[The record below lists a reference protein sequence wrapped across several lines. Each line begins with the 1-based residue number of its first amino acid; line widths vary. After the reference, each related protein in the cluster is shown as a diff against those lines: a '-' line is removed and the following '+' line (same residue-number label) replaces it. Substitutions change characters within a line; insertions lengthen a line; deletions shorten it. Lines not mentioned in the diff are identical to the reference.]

1 MTDENKPAL
10 VPHKPRELAFEP
22 ENLKEAHTLATYL
35 VKSGFLPRAIRT
47 PEQALAIL
55 ATGRELGLAPM
66 QSFRQI
72 HVIEGKPTLSADLMV
87 ALVKKH
93 HECEYFQCV
102 ESTDEIATYECKR
115 RGSPKPVRRSFT
127 MKQARQAGITGK
139 HNWKA
144 YPAAMLRARAKS
156 DLARDEFPD
165 VVGGLYDPDE
175 LESVQ
180 TGYRPDT
187 DHVHAA
193 PPSPEPVKPLTAE
206 EIKQNV
212 NLAAAM
218 EAAGVAQPTDH
229 PDPDDGP
236 EYQQPAE
243 EAEIVEPEIEP
254 EPVRA
259 IDPSIEDQLADK
271 LRNSKSLPGLKR
283 AATAISKLNLPEEA
297 KRRLRSIYRTKEM
310 SFEEPRSS
318 RTEALTAKLAAEPE
332 PEPEEV
338 SAPVRKALDQA
349 QHVKT
354 KDGLAAWSAGHE
366 RTYKDATDS
375 ERDMLETA
383 IVEISERC
391 NTNIELPIEGGKD
404 AK

>member
-1 MTDENKPAL
+1 MTEENKTAL

-93 HECEYFQCV
+93 DECEYFVCI
-102 ESTDEIATYECKR
+102 ESTDEIATYETKR
-115 RGSPKPVRRSFT
+115 KDYPKPVTRSFT
-127 MKQARQAGITGK
+127 IEQARKAGVTGK
-139 HNWKA
+139 DNWKK

-175 LESVQ
+175 LM
-180 TGYRPDT
+180 
-187 DHVHAA
+187 A
-193 PPSPEPVKPLTAE
+193 PAPEQPKPLTAE
-206 EIKQNV
+206 EIRQNV

-218 EAAGVAQPTDH
+218 EAAGVVAQPTDH
-229 PDPDDGP
+229 HGHPIRPDPDDGP

-243 EAEIVEPEIEP
+243 DAEIVEAEVEP

-259 IDPSIEDQLADK
+259 VDPSIEDQLADK

-283 AATAISKLNLPEEA
+283 AATAISKINIPEEA
-297 KRRLRSIYRTKEM
+297 KRRLRSIYRAKEM

-318 RTEALTAKLAAEPE
+318 RTEALTAKLAAE

-375 ERDMLETA
+375 ERDMLEAA
-383 IVEISERC
+383 ILEMSERC
-391 NTNIELPIEGGKD
+391 DINLELPIEGGKD